1 MSPAMQTLKEVL
13 QDDDEAK
20 FRNLGYQ
27 QDVKDPEEVLLIM
40 YVAAI
45 CMNDEG
51 IFRDLMRKNN

>member
-1 MSPAMQTLKEVL
+1 MQTLKEVL